1 MDSSSLYT
9 EQGKSLLISNAKK
22 IRRLQKNIGSMNS
35 HSRLTNESYKNNV
48 ETFTGIGAPKS
59 EKKNLQQ
66 RKIVDELSAKFNKT
80 LSEYAASEKV
90 LHQLATSYVNTHETW
105 NDLNPPNT
113 IPNTWDEL
121 NPPNTI
127 PNTWDEMNQVCK
139 DKGKRLCNSKEL
151 CISNQPITSLN
162 TFGGT
167 DNWVA
172 VNDKQNEWLTYA
184 TFDNRLCKTAT
195 QVAGGV
201 PAWGTTKTPD
211 GWFRAAKCCTNT
223 IPNTWDELNPPN
235 TIPNTW
241 DEMNQVCKD
250 KGKRLCNSKELCISN
265 QPITSLNT
273 FGGTDNWV
281 AVNDKQNEW
290 LTYATFDN
298 RLCKTATQ
306 VAGGVPAWG
315 TTKTPDGWFRA
326 AKCCTNINA
335 SESLAQQQ
343 SIVKTKARHLD
354 NVAKEVYTAL
364 NAMITEEHN
373 IDEQLLK
380 EMRKLRKDTAIYD
393 KTIQK
398 STDMNITNPTT
409 SAMETTSSLEMSSN
423 SVKYLLWSGLAGL
436 GVLAALKAAY

>member
-1 MDSSSLYT
+1 M
-9 EQGKSLLISNAKK
+9 
-22 IRRLQKNIGSMNS
+22 QKLSQELVHLNQ
-35 HSRLTNESYKNNV
+35 K
-48 ETFTGIGAPKS
+48 
-59 EKKNLQQ
+59 KKNLQQ

-105 NDLNPPNT
+105 NY
-113 IPNTWDEL
+113 L

-139 DKGKRLCNSKEL
+139 DKGKRLCN
-151 CISNQPITSLN
+151 Q
-162 TFGGT
+162 
-167 DNWVA
+167 
-172 VNDKQNEWLTYA
+172 
-184 TFDNRLCKTAT
+184 
-195 QVAGGV
+195 
-201 PAWGTTKTPD
+201 
-211 GWFRAAKCCTNT
+211 
-223 IPNTWDELNPPN
+223 
-235 TIPNTW
+235 
-241 DEMNQVCKD
+241 
-250 KGKRLCNSKELCISN
+250 KELCISN